1 MDADSLDRME
11 VAQNAELAKALR
23 TEPGKIITEMVEK
36 VLTEKVTALVM
47 NRTLQPDERMNL
59 AIECAAIGDLLR
71 EIEGRVEAVIQLATR
86 RLTREAMQRG
96 R

>member
-1 MDADSLDRME
+1 MDAESLDRIE

-23 TEPGKIITEMVEK
+23 TEPGKIITEMIEK
-36 VLTEKVTALVM
+36 VLAEKITALVT
-47 NRTLQPDERMNL
+47 NRTLHPEDRMKL
-59 AIECAAIGDLLR
+59 SIECAAIGDLLR

-86 RLTREAMQRG
+86 RLTREALQRG